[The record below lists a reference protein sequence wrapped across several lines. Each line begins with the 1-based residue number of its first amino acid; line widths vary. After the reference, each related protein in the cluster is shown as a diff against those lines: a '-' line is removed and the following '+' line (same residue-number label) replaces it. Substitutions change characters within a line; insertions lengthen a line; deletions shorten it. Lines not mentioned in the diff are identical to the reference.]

1 MKGPFGTEIGKRRPP
16 SNSPCLALLGFNLL
30 TLFSLCLPV
39 STTWGFPQVCPEGCS
54 CQCFDCSKPEC
65 RCALPEGFCDMLP
78 ATMLVDYVSPHMP
91 SALSNMPITRISTR
105 MNINGEY
112 APFITVLRSAH
123 TIGKEP
129 HLALPATPNPSRL
142 TLAPALLSPF

>member
-1 MKGPFGTEIGKRRPP
+1 MGPFGTEIGKRRPP
-16 SNSPCLALLGFNLL
+16 SNLPCLAILGFNLL

-78 ATMLVDYVSPHMP
+78 ATMLVDYVSPRAFCLLKICLLAFSSMP
-91 SALSNMPITRISTR
+91 FAFSNI
-105 MNINGEY
+105 
-112 APFITVLRSAH
+112 
-123 TIGKEP
+123 
-129 HLALPATPNPSRL
+129 
-142 TLAPALLSPF
+142 